1 MYLLHETCIIKNV
14 TILTGAVAPIA
25 PVWIRLCYTFGKAKF
40 YHYPVSRITLDEAM
54 KEAGLEDIK
63 VEVFEIGHLKL
74 GETTDATALF
84 FATGRMSDS
93 ENVIIHK
100 RTLKK

>member
-1 MYLLHETCIIKNV
+1 MNIHPPP
-14 TILTGAVAPIA
+14 PINA
-25 PVWIRLCYTFGKAKF
+25 LVSALESFNTFGKVKF

-54 KEAGLEDIK
+54 KEAELENIK

-84 FATGRMSDS
+84 FAMGRMSDS